1 MMITLAAVASVNQV
15 SAEVR
20 KTQKGSKKNGAS
32 LPAPTAPA
40 PIPQPTPA
48 PVVPPTD
55 FPTAAP
61 TPAPTLAPTP
71 EPSPAPT
78 IPLPDIIG
86 TLINNGFSILL
97 EALEKADL
105 VDGLSYDRDTA
116 EEPPPELTLF
126 APTNAA
132 FNALPENVVDCLL
145 LPKFENELINVLTY
159 HVINDGRLPG
169 SNAIHALISEDG
181 QVNIYMVNAE
191 FIEIDRDGTAVTIN
205 GVADVVEADLMAVNG
220 VVHTI
225 NNVLLPAGT

>member
-1 MMITLAAVASVNQV
+1 MFPKGIVAMMITLAAVASVNQV

-71 EPSPAPT
+71 EPTNAPT
-78 IPLPDIIG
+78 IPLPDII
-86 TLINNGFSILL
+86 TILEDKELTILL
-97 EALEKADL
+97 SALATAGL
-105 VDGLSYDRDTA
+105 VDALKYDRDTA
-116 EEPPPELTLF
+116 EDPPPNLTLF

-132 FNALPENVVDCLL
+132 FNALPADVVPCLL
-145 LPKFENELINVLTY
+145 LPKFENLLADILLY
-159 HVINDGRLPG
+159 HV
-169 SNAIHALISEDG
+169 ASEEYLAQNLVDG
-181 QVNIYMVNAE
+181 QVIEMLNAE
-191 FIEIDRDGTAVTIN
+191 FIEIDVDGTALTIN
-205 GVADVVEADLMAVNG
+205 GVSPVEANLMAVNG